1 MIPHKLTL
9 QNFLSYKSPP
19 QPLDFSHM
27 HLAALIGANGHGK
40 SAILDA
46 MTWALWGKARA
57 GNDELLHAGAGE
69 MQVIFEF
76 DLAGQLYSVVRKYYR
91 RSRKTSLELAVWD
104 EGEAQWQPLNE
115 PGLRATQARIEDLL
129 RMDYETFVHTAF
141 LKQGEADA
149 FTTAPPRKRKEILGK
164 VLNLAQYDLY
174 AKRAKELKN
183 EVQHQ
188 VDRLSGQLQK
198 LEEELAR
205 QEVYEIAV
213 KQAEVRET
221 QARLEMEK
229 AARMESEAK
238 LALQALE
245 NQQAARE
252 RLAARVARAQRDH
265 DQTAAERDRARKRV
279 ADLRALAE
287 QKEAIH
293 ARFQTFQ
300 QAQAEEARWNDV
312 LAALRPL
319 EREKQA
325 LVRAVDRARA
335 ELEKALAM
343 TARQRDEAQQ
353 AAEVIPDLEKT
364 LAALRQETAALE
376 AVEQETQARAQRLSA
391 LEVEQ
396 RTARNELSRLEKLLH
411 ALPELQAK
419 RAALQEE
426 VAALEALAEEEQA
439 RQRRLSELRVL
450 IQQKEAEKKRLEQE
464 AEDLKERRA
473 LLERG
478 ETDACPVCHRPLG
491 EEGRAHV
498 LEEYE
503 QELEALRAQ
512 YSQAQAEEKAL
523 KAEMRTLKKTSQRA
537 ASNLQRLDGLRRQLA
552 QLETRL
558 QEYEGGEAALSEQV
572 EALRVSVEALAQ
584 ERFDLQKAQDAAFPL
599 LRDLPARRRQ
609 LGQLEQRLAEARGKA
624 EQLEALQAKV
634 AALQARLDAGPDAE
648 LQAKLAAIETKL
660 TGLAYDA
667 AAHERARR
675 QREALQDAP
684 GQWQRVQ
691 EAERRLPE
699 EEAALARLEARW
711 RSEEAAL
718 KEDLAE
724 LATLDDALKALP
736 QARQAWRRA
745 KTAADEA
752 HRTWE
757 ETHAQLAAARQR
769 LASLEGVRE
778 QHRRLRKEIADV
790 RAQHR
795 RYQVLET
802 AFGKNGLQAML
813 IEAALPELE
822 NEANLLL
829 ARLSEGRMSVRLE
842 TQREKR
848 TGGLKEALDIIISD
862 ELGSRPYELYSG
874 GEAFRVDLALRIAL
888 SRLLARRSGA
898 ALQTLFIDEG
908 FGTQDAQGRE
918 NLVEAIHMIK
928 DEFALILV
936 ITHIEELKDQF
947 PVRILVEKRPGE
959 GSIYQIA

>member
-57 GNDELLHAGAGE
+57 GADELLHTGAGE

-76 DLAGQLYSVVRKYYR
+76 ELAGQLYSVARKYHR
-91 RSRKTSLELAVWD
+91 RSRRTSLELAVWD
-104 EGEAQWQPLNE
+104 EGEVQWQPLNE

-164 VLNLAQYDLY
+164 VLNLAQYDVY
-174 AKRAKELKN
+174 ARRAKELKN
-183 EVQHQ
+183 EVQRQ

-205 QEVYEIAV
+205 QEAYEIAV
-213 KQAEVRET
+213 KQAEVQET

-238 LALQALE
+238 LALQTLE

-265 DQTAAERDRARKRV
+265 EQTAAERDRARKRV
-279 ADLRALAE
+279 ADLRALVD

-300 QAQAEEARWNDV
+300 QAQAEEALWNDI

-319 EREKQA
+319 EQEKQS
-325 LVRAVDRARA
+325 LVRAIDRARA

-343 TARQRDEAQQ
+343 TARQLAEAQQ
-353 AAEVIPDLEKT
+353 AAEAIPDLEKT
-364 LAALRQETAALE
+364 LAALREDVASLE
-376 AVEQETQARAQRLSA
+376 SLEREEQARTQRLSA
-391 LEVEQ
+391 LQVELKNAKKEL
-396 RTARNELSRLEKLLH
+396 ARLQKLLS
-411 ALPELQAK
+411 ALPGLEAK
-419 RAALQEE
+419 REALQQE
-426 VAALEALAEEEQA
+426 VAALEALAQEEQA
-439 RQRRLSELRVL
+439 RQQRLSQLGVL
-450 IQQKEAEKKRLEQE
+450 IQQKEAEKKRLEKE

-491 EEGRAHV
+491 EDGRAHV

-512 YSQAQAEEKAL
+512 YSQVQAEEKAL
-523 KAEMRTLKKTSQRA
+523 LAEAQTLQATSKRA
-537 ASNLQRLDGLRRQLA
+537 ASDLRRLDGLRRQLT

-558 QEYEGGEAALSEQV
+558 QEYDGGETPLAERVAALQASLQALEREQ
-572 EALRVSVEALAQ
+572 ADLR
-584 ERFDLQKAQDAAFPL
+584 KARDVAAPL
-599 LRDLPARRRQ
+599 LRDLPGKRRQ
-609 LGQLEQRLAEARGKA
+609 VGQMEQRLAEAQRQA
-624 EQLEALQAKV
+624 QRLDALQAEV
-634 AALQARLDAGPDAE
+634 AALQARLDAGPEPD
-648 LQAKLAAIETKL
+648 LQAQLAAVEAKL
-660 TGLAYDA
+660 VDLAYDA

-675 QREALQDAP
+675 QRETLQDAP

-699 EEAALARLEARW
+699 EKAALARLEARW

-724 LATLDDALKALP
+724 LATLDEALKALP
-736 QARQAWRRA
+736 QARQAWRQA

-752 HRTWE
+752 HRAWE
-757 ETHAQLAAARQR
+757 TAHAQLAAARQR

-795 RYQVLET
+795 RYRTLET
-802 AFGKNGLQAML
+802 AFGRNGLQAML

-829 ARLSEGRMSVRLE
+829 ARLSDGRMNVRLE
-842 TQREKR
+842 TQREKK
-848 TGGLKEALDIIISD
+848 TGGVKEALDIIISD

-874 GEAFRVDLALRIAL
+874 GEAFRVNLALRIAL